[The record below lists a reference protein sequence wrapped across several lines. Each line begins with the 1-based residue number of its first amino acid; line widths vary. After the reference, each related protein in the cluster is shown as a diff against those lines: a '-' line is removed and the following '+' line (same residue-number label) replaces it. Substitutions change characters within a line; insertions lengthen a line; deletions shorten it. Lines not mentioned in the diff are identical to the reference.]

1 MLILT
6 SCPCQ
11 ASQSFAGGA
20 LKARLGKPSII
31 LIIACYSPLP
41 SILTVITLSH
51 RNSIEGKA
59 QVEVE
64 VEVVE
69 AVEAVE
75 DRVRH
80 PIPL

>member
-31 LIIACYSPLP
+31 LIIACYSLLP

-64 VEVVE
+64 VVE

-75 DRVRH
+75 DPVRH

>member
-20 LKARLGKPSII
+20 LKARFGKPSII
-31 LIIACYSPLP
+31 LIIACYSLLP

-64 VEVVE
+64 VVE

-75 DRVRH
+75 DPVRH